1 MFILGKKI
9 KVDQITATVETNQSW
24 FNLAIVSNLVDTW
37 LETLDKN
44 IGRL

>member
-24 FNLAIVSNLVDTW
+24 FNFAIVFNLVDTW
-37 LETLDKN
+37 LETLDKT